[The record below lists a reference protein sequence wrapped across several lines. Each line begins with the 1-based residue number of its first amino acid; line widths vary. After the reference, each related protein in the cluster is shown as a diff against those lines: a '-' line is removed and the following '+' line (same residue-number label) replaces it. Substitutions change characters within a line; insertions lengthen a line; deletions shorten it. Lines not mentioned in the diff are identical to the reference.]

1 MEHKG
6 KQSLPYLLSTTKTL
20 IRCKQY
26 YYTDFD
32 YRFNCKRN
40 RDCYTEHNV
49 RANVTRMWHNVIIPN
64 AILCRQYGHPA
75 TFREAI
81 DALNYAMSHG
91 KTDRSLK
98 AWNAVCEAERKI
110 AGQPESIVHKFR
122 SSFYFYALGM
132 AVNKDGL
139 VYNLPK
145 SKVMDLDTYRRLPSV
160 RKYIWNRLEIWYC
173 PWRDLNML
181 VDAWRHHQD
190 KYCERIKTL
199 NDTIEELEDRMRGS
213 LEDRLCGWKSVDAEE
228 KSRLAARRDEAQ
240 KLLDDLVEPEFPMTQ
255 RAIVD
260 AYHVSMTSAARFLHW
275 YKQMVKKTGYQTWSD
290 TPSKV
295 YWPGKKPKK
304 FKQAEPEVDDTP
316 VDDVDI
322 DKAIQAVV
330 NSGDRPVGRVDDD
343 SELPF

>member
-1 MEHKG
+1 M
-6 KQSLPYLLSTTKTL
+6 
-20 IRCKQY
+20 
-26 YYTDFD
+26 
-32 YRFNCKRN
+32 
-40 RDCYTEHNV
+40 
-49 RANVTRMWHNVIIPN
+49 
-64 AILCRQYGHPA
+64 YGHPA
-75 TFREAI
+75 TFSEAI

-91 KTDRSLK
+91 KTERSLE
-98 AWNAVCEAERKI
+98 AWHAVCEAERKI
-110 AGQPESIVHKFR
+110 AGQPESIVYKFR
-122 SSFYFYALGM
+122 RSFYFYALGM

-145 SKVMDLDTYRRLPSV
+145 AKVMDLDTYRKLPSV
-160 RKYIWNRLEIWYC
+160 RRYIWNRLEVWYC

-181 VDAWRHHQD
+181 VDAWQHHQD

-199 NDTIEELEDRMRGS
+199 NDTIDQI
-213 LEDRLCGWKSVDAEE
+213 EDRLRWTIDAEE
-228 KSRLAARRDEAQ
+228 KVRLAERSREAN
-240 KLLDDLVEPEFPMTQ
+240 KILDDLEEPEFPMTQ

-275 YKQMVKKTGYQTWSD
+275 YKQMVKKTGYQAWSD

-304 FKQAEPEVDDTP
+304 VKQLEPEVDDNP

-330 NSGDRPVGRVDDD
+330 NSGDRPVGRVDDETSD
-343 SELPF
+343 LPF